1 MFLEFGAVSALNSVF
16 SQWGISATDSVTEWN
31 ISGEPCSGGAST
43 RPASSPP
50 MEITIPVSNADAM
63 VPLAPLSHFFH
74 LMLAFF
80 IICNSKVYAF
90 SVVGGIPDELW
101 SLTNLTNLKLD
112 QNYLTGPLSSS
123 IANLTQMQYLSL
135 GINSLSGEVPK
146 ELGNLTN
153 LIVLSFSSNNFF
165 GPLPSELGK
174 LTKLQQLCR
183 KKQPLMPRDVA
194 LHVFSQERSAV
205 WGTCYEIS

>member
-1 MFLEFGAVSALNSVF
+1 MEHKRRTMQWRSFDSTSIESTNGDYNPGIKCRCDGTTCTIIAL
-16 SQWGISATDSVTEWN
+16 
-31 ISGEPCSGGAST
+31 
-43 RPASSPP
+43 
-50 MEITIPVSNADAM
+50 
-63 VPLAPLSHFFH
+63 
-74 LMLAFF
+74 
-80 IICNSKVYAF
+80 KVYAF